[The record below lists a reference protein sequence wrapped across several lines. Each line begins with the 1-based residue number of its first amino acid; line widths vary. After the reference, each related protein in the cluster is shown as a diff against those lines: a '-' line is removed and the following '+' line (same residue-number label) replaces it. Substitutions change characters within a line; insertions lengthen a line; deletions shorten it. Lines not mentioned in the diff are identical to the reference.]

1 MDKRRS
7 NTDEGRRYTGVPSRQ
22 HAELAAF
29 EREYTIERV
38 TQRDLML
45 DLGAV
50 LWFMTFAAVLLAGRL
65 TDQNISEFQS
75 VLRVVMA
82 VISAGVGVLL
92 LTAIRRL
99 DDQRTAQVIAGLSVL
114 ALAIQFALSFYGPG
128 SLGGFIVALVAIA
141 VYVAQF
147 LSVRGVAAMMGLVS
161 VLAGVVVHFNYGTD
175 YAPYLLSQLSLLV
188 IVLWAVAYSIYV
200 LKEDRDRALEAA
212 ERAAFADTLTGLPNT
227 RMIRRR
233 ADALLDAR
241 NERINRRTGIVVL
254 DLDGFRAANMLRGHR
269 DGDRLLV
276 AVANAM
282 RDAAAPD
289 QLVARTG
296 SDEFSVL
303 VPDATEQELAELGPR
318 FRDAVLSALDGL
330 LDRGVNI
337 DASVGVA
344 LSSAELNDFDAL
356 MRTADRSVYLEKA
369 AHERGAGSH
378 RIEPRGEREAQS
390 DRMRAPARKAPARA
404 GAPSRWEK
412 LRWSHRD
419 MQARFLAIAWSLS
432 GLAVAISMQ
441 MPDAVE
447 HNSTIVAG
455 LVSFAMVMA
464 AAFYVLPSAK
474 GVGRQVVDVL
484 VASSTLAVTIWFTG
498 KNSSPSVP
506 IVLLILIYIGWF
518 LPLRSVVPLS
528 ILALVIILTP
538 VLFGPQGEFLIMD
551 AVTIYGGL
559 VVSAALLIVLYFNHY
574 YIDRARLLT
583 GQLAALDPRAG
594 AYNRRAFDQRMDDEL
609 ERLSYGDRD
618 ALAVVMV
625 DLGNFK
631 SVSANYGRSI
641 GDQLLTEVAAA
652 LATASREDDCVAR
665 LGGDEFA
672 VVSPGVDAESARA
685 LAQRL
690 VSAVREALEESDLPS
705 NDQVRP
711 SAGFALYGMHGRTTD
726 ELVTAADIA
735 LTAAKTS
742 GRDPN
747 RVSSFVVS
755 L

>member
-1 MDKRRS
+1 MDNRRS
-7 NTDEGRRYTGVPSRQ
+7 KTDDARRFTGVPSRQ

-38 TQRDLML
+38 MQRDLML

-50 LWFMTFAAVLLAGRL
+50 LWFMTFAAVLLAGRI
-65 TDQNISEFQS
+65 TDQSISELQS

-82 VISAGVGVLL
+82 IISAGAGVLL

-99 DDQRTAQVIAGLSVL
+99 DDQRTKQVIAGLSVL
-114 ALAIQFALSFYGPG
+114 ALAIQFTLSFYGPG
-128 SLGGFIVALVAIA
+128 SLGGFIVALVA
-141 VYVAQF
+141 VSFYVAQF
-147 LSVRGVAAMMGLVS
+147 LSARGVAAMMALIS
-161 VLAGVVVHFNYGTD
+161 VLAGIVVHYNYGAD

-188 IVLWAVAYSIYV
+188 IVLWAVAYSVYA
-200 LKEDRDRALEAA
+200 LKEDRNRALEAA
-212 ERAAFADTLTGLPNT
+212 ERAAFADTLTSLPNT

-233 ADALLDAR
+233 AEALLDSR

-303 VPDATEQELAELGPR
+303 VPDANEQELAELGAR
-318 FRDAVLSALDGL
+318 FRDAALAALDGL

-369 AHERGAGSH
+369 AHERGSGSH
-378 RIEPRGEREAQS
+378 RTRAHKERDGQS
-390 DRMRAPARKAPARA
+390 ERLQASARTTPERTST
-404 GAPSRWEK
+404 PSRWEK
-412 LRWSHRD
+412 LRWSSRD
-419 MQARFLAIAWSLS
+419 AQTRFLAIAWSLS

-455 LVSFAMVMA
+455 LVTFALVMA
-464 AAFYVLPSAK
+464 VVFYLLPPAK
-474 GVGRQVVDVL
+474 GVARPVIDVL
-484 VASSTLAVTIWFTG
+484 VASSTLAVAIWFTG
-498 KNSSPSVP
+498 KNASPSVP

-518 LPLRSVVPLS
+518 LPLRSVVPLA
-528 ILALVIILTP
+528 ILSLAIILTP
-538 VLFGPQGEFLIMD
+538 VLFGPQSEFLIMD

-559 VVSAALLIVLYFNHY
+559 VVSAALLVVLYFNHY
-574 YIDRARLLT
+574 YIDRAQLLT

-594 AYNRRAFDQRMDDEL
+594 AYNRRAFEERMSDEL

-631 SVSANYGRSI
+631 SVSANYGRLI
-641 GDQLLTEVAAA
+641 GDQLLSEVAAA

-735 LTAAKTS
+735 LTAAKTA